1 MLNQQLYNIH
11 QLINTAEY
19 INEKK
24 EYYARIKNLLSAIS
38 ILGGIL
44 CILYLAVV
52 SLIEINVTIS
62 GSTVVIET
70 CLLASASCIT
80 IRSKVKKK
88 YERESNYSDEI
99 LGTLQAMIPENI
111 AELTHS
117 EIVCLTVRL
126 SRFGILLK

>member
-38 ILGGIL
+38 ILGGVIS
-44 CILYLAVV
+44 ILYLAVV
-52 SLIEINVTIS
+52 SLIEINMTIG
-62 GSTVVIET
+62 GSAVIIAT
-70 CLLASASCIT
+70 CLVASIFCIT
-80 IRSKVKKK
+80 IRSKVKEK
-88 YERESNYSDEI
+88 YERESSYSDKI
-99 LGTLQAMIPENI
+99 LDTLQAIIPDNI
-111 AELTHS
+111 AELTHP

-126 SRFGILLK
+126 SRFGIVLK